1 MIAKTVRY
9 IKSSGQELKK
19 VSWPTKQELIR
30 YLATIIICLVL
41 ATSLIALIDYGLS
54 NLIKTIFAA

>member
-9 IKSSGQELKK
+9 IKSAGQELKK
-19 VSWPTKQELIR
+19 VSWPTKQELLK
-30 YLATIIICLVL
+30 YLVTIIVCLVL

-54 NLIKTIFAA
+54 SLIKIIFTG